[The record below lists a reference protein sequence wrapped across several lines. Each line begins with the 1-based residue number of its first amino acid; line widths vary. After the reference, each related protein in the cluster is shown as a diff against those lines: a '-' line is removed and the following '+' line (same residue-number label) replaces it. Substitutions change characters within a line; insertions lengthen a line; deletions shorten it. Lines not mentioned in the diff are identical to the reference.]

1 MNIFTSFK
9 QSGTRIWST
18 ITELSYREFDYLI
31 NPNIIL
37 KNNIHI
43 VSCHTWDKHRQK
55 YFCNN
60 TFVSVKDLPQPLVHP
75 VSWVEVVAEALWQM
89 KFFSVDHHYNAK
101 ILFFIIYFLKFLN
114 LTIFV
119 EGCTV
124 KTMENILI
132 TGGIVTRKDSFQWT
146 NLLFVNF
153 FFLFTFAIF

>member
-1 MNIFTSFK
+1 MKISTIWPEMNIFTSFK

-75 VSWVEVVAEALWQM
+75 VSWVEVVVEALWQR
-89 KFFSVDHHYNAK
+89 KFFSAGHHYNAK
-101 ILFFIIYFLKFLN
+101 ISFSIIYFRDQKLLSVLWKGKTHSSGLIFYSPISFSFL
-114 LTIFV
+114 L
-119 EGCTV
+119 
-124 KTMENILI
+124 
-132 TGGIVTRKDSFQWT
+132 
-146 NLLFVNF
+146 LLF
-153 FFLFTFAIF
+153 LLIF